1 MWTWRTV
8 TALAGVLLV
17 APAAVTA
24 EQPGRAPAAP
34 LVEIDGQ
41 ALSNDEI
48 ERPVAL
54 QVYQLETRAHAL
66 RRKAVNDAVTR
77 HLLAREAA
85 RRGLTLEALLAQEVD
100 AKVTPPT
107 AQEVA
112 AVVAARIK
120 GKPLQGEA
128 LEHLRASVETTMKAE
143 RRAAQHERYV
153 QSLRSQ
159 ARIVVNLPDE
169 PALRMTIPTAGEPA
183 LGPEDA
189 PVTLVEFGDFQ
200 CPFCRTAQRTLK
212 ALKERYGDTLRIV
225 HRDFP
230 IDTRHRAARRAAEAA
245 RCAGEQNAYWPF
257 HDALY
262 QTQLT
267 GADAELTAIAARL
280 QLDTA
285 ALTAC
290 LDSKRHVTTVQR
302 GVVDGKALGVSVT
315 PTFFVNGRPL
325 VGAIPLEEFQ
335 AAIDRELTRRS
346 AATAE
351 RTPKP

>member
-8 TALAGVLLV
+8 TALAGALLL

-24 EQPGRAPAAP
+24 QQEGAAARP

-41 ALSNDEI
+41 ALSNDEV

-54 QVYQLETRAHAL
+54 QVYQLEARAHAL
-66 RRKAVNDAVTR
+66 RRKAVTDAVTR
-77 HLLAREAA
+77 HLLSREAA
-85 RRGLTLEALLAQEVD
+85 RRGLTVEALLAQEVD
-100 AKVTPPT
+100 AKVAPPT

-112 AVVAARIK
+112 VVVNDRIK
-120 GKPLQGEA
+120 SKPLQGEA
-128 LEHLRASVETTMKAE
+128 LEQLRASVETTMKTQ
-143 RRAAQHERYV
+143 RRAAQHEQYV
-153 QSLRSQ
+153 ESLRSQ

-183 LGPEDA
+183 LGPADA

-212 ALKERYGDTLRIV
+212 TLKERYGDKLRIV

-262 QTQLT
+262 QSQLA
-267 GADAELTAIAARL
+267 GGDAELTAIAEKL
-280 QLDTA
+280 KLDTA

-290 LDSKRHVTTVQR
+290 LESKRHVTTVQR
-302 GVVDGKALGVSVT
+302 GVVEGKALGVSVT